1 MSLQDV
7 VCLVVELSHE
17 ENLKQSEGEPAVHRA
32 EQRWHLVYR
41 GVLLLNIF
49 PGLVWR
55 DQVCEIYVSF
65 VETVLHIEM
74 FLITQTESFA
84 ESK

>member
-17 ENLKQSEGEPAVHRA
+17 KNLKQSEVKPAVNQ
-32 EQRWHLVYR
+32 EEERWHLVYR

-55 DQVCEIYVSF
+55 DQVCEIHVSF

-74 FLITQTESFA
+74 FLISQTESFA